1 MKFSLKNY
9 WLIVIVFFGINQS
22 AGAQTLKEIL
32 NSSETPLLYLGIDFT
47 QARLIDDATAD
58 VAAIRDRHYPA
69 INDLV
74 VNEPKKFDLAGA
86 FHKTTIEHDLGLVA
100 KRNAKIN
107 TEEIVSTNS
116 ADYNRLKEEDITKLV
131 KGFDFAGK
139 KGAGLLFIVE
149 GMSKGKKGASIWVT
163 LIDMATKKV
172 LMTERM
178 EGKTGMSI
186 GFRNYWANP
195 MNDLIKS
202 IEKKKFK
209 EWQTKYGG

>member
-1 MKFSLKNY
+1 MKQLIKNIR
-9 WLIVIVFFGINQS
+9 LIAIIFFGITQS
-22 AGAQTLKEIL
+22 ANAQTLKEVL
-32 NSSETPLLYLGIDFT
+32 NSSETPLFYLGIDYT
-47 QARLIDDATAD
+47 QARLLDDATAD
-58 VAAIRDRHYPA
+58 VAAIRDRHYA
-69 INDLV
+69 GINDLV

-86 FHKTTIEHDLGLVA
+86 FHKTTIDHDLGPVA

-107 TEEIVSTNS
+107 TEEILSTNS
-116 ADYNRLKEEDITKLV
+116 ADYNRLKEEDIVKLV

-149 GMSKGKKGASIWVT
+149 GMSKGKKGASVWVT
-163 LIDMATKKV
+163 FIDMATKKV
-172 LMTERM
+172 LMTERV

-195 MNDLIKS
+195 INDLIKT
-202 IEKKKFK
+202 IEKKKYK

>member
-1 MKFSLKNY
+1 MKQLIKNLR
-9 WLIVIVFFGINQS
+9 LIAIIFFGITQS
-22 AGAQTLKEIL
+22 ANSQTLKEVL
-32 NSSETPLLYLGIDFT
+32 NSSETPLFYLGIDYT
-47 QARLIDDATAD
+47 QARLIDDAGAD
-58 VAAIRDRHYPA
+58 VVAIRDRHYAA

-86 FHKTTIEHDLGLVA
+86 FHKSNIDHDLGLVT

-107 TEEIVSTNS
+107 TEEITSTNS
-116 ADYNRLKEEDITKLV
+116 ADYSRLKEDDIVKLV

-149 GMSKGKKGASIWVT
+149 GMSKGKKGASVWVT

-172 LMTERM
+172 LMTERV

-195 MNDLIKS
+195 INDVIKT
-202 IEKKKFK
+202 IEKKKYK
-209 EWQTKYGG
+209 EWQAKYGG